1 MNASRW
7 RIALQE
13 VKKDGFVTKSY
24 TYDED
29 GNTI

>member
-24 TYDED
+24 TYD
-29 GNTI
+29 